1 MVKVSTTKSTVDV
14 DMLVVVVVELHTALI
29 LRLNCANLSQV
40 KLDGNI
46 DWTVPIIL
54 RSNWMTFRLD
64 CADLPQIKLRKI
76 DIVPA
81 KCCHQVFSCRVK
93 SNNYNSLVSRPFS
106 S

>member
-46 DWTVPIIL
+46 
-54 RSNWMTFRLD
+54 
-64 CADLPQIKLRKI
+64 
-76 DIVPA
+76 
-81 KCCHQVFSCRVK
+81 
-93 SNNYNSLVSRPFS
+93 
-106 S
+106 